1 MEPRAAHGMSTRNY
15 INYLISD
22 NMIVALSDIFSDS
35 GLKDLPALIARRAI
49 EQEATFGPTEISSLP
64 ANDNFY
70 ISADGEIVFAY
81 QPYEIASYAQGFINV
96 PFFPYELAEHMTPAG
111 LAIFGLDSIR

>member
-1 MEPRAAHGMSTRNY
+1 MMMMMMMMLMLLMLMLLLTLTQKIHLEKRKKIQT
-15 INYLISD
+15 
-22 NMIVALSDIFSDS
+22 
-35 GLKDLPALIARRAI
+35 LKDLPALIARRAI
-49 EQEATFGPTEISSLP
+49 EQEATFGPTKISSLP